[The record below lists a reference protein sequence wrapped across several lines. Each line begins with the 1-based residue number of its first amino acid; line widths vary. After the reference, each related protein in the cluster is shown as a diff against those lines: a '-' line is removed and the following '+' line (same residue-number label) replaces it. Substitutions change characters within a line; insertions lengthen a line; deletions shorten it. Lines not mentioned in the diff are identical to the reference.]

1 MAQESESTGG
11 KIQFG
16 NVANNANFAGLF
28 GGNKT
33 FNLGAGSSSFDITT
47 NSVNLSS
54 LFRDESTNT
63 TRKEVSGGGFDMA
76 ASVGVGV
83 GGGSGSG
90 GQVEKVTS
98 TQNTDNSQLSAG
110 NKSSG
115 GNNPLYIA
123 LGIGAVGVL
132 LIILKRR
139 KK

>member
-1 MAQESESTGG
+1 MAQSAEASGG
-11 KIQFG
+11 KTQTG
-16 NVANNANFAGLF
+16 NKTNSSNFAGLF

-33 FNLGAGSSSFDITT
+33 FNLGAGSSSFDIST
-47 NSVNLSS
+47 NSLDLSS

-110 NKSSG
+110 NKGG
-115 GNNPLYIA
+115 GNTPLYIA
-123 LGIGAVGVL
+123 LGVGAVGIL

>member
-1 MAQESESTGG
+1 MAQSKDSTS
-11 KIQFG
+11 KTQFG
-16 NVANNANFAGLF
+16 NTSNNANFTGLF

-33 FNLGAGSSSFDITT
+33 FNLGAGSSSFDIAT
-47 NSVNLSS
+47 NSVDLSS
-54 LFRDESTNT
+54 MFRDESTNT
-63 TRKEVSGGGFDMA
+63 TRKEVSGGGFDLA